1 MSKSLHVVFAFK
13 LQADGSIDAPVPEVF
28 EWLTKH
34 TQLGAHYKKKTTPS
48 KVATRYSRGP
58 IFFKLVRVDY
68 DKDRGRLQVSEGEF
82 PGHEVKSGDRATER
96 IVHNAEEYA
105 ESIVGSAEEENY
117 LAGKEN
123 YQLFIVYDR
132 RFYPVELKNSAL
144 EMIDLCHFNLSLVKL
159 F

>member
-1 MSKSLHVVFAFK
+1 M
-13 LQADGSIDAPVPEVF
+13 
-28 EWLTKH
+28 
-34 TQLGAHYKKKTTPS
+34 
-48 KVATRYSRGP
+48 
-58 IFFKLVRVDY
+58 DY
-68 DKDRGRLQVSEGEF
+68 DKDRGRLKVSEGEF

-96 IVHNAEEYA
+96 IVDNAEEYA